1 MKRVIV
7 LVQDSKP
14 NEILPTESFDVSE
27 AAMAALDR
35 CRALGY
41 TAAECAVVADDGE
54 VLGHKLVNSDASV
67 LRIEAAG
74 NERFL
79 REDPG

>member
-14 NEILPTESFDVSE
+14 NEILSADSFDVSE

-41 TAAECAVVADDGE
+41 TAAECAVVASDGE
-54 VLGHKLVNSDASV
+54 VLNHMLVNSNASV
-67 LRIEAAG
+67 LRIEATG
-74 NERFL
+74 DERFL